1 MNIPINNLHYGDLI
15 QIELLSQEQDDFFN
29 NKYFFIDYIDNE
41 FIILKDIYNINNEY
55 KYNIIKLNDNNNN
68 DNDIKYSIN
77 IDNLKLINVIYK
89 NKFSSVID
97 TLGIKTNDT
106 ITISYKNV
114 PDIYINTI
122 NNLQDIQCIVDSL
135 DINNDTISCKYI
147 QDENTIQ
154 IDINF
159 EFKGLPRIKNEDNEL
174 INQFEYIN
182 TPNNQLLN
190 ITSSDE
196 DTEYIYNFHDS
207 NMDDIQLENDQN
219 ELVPIIPDDKKEN
232 NIDIDEYNES
242 LYNSMMRASMFYMSS
257 SENSSKKSIDE
268 IFKKEQKNIKSIIEL
283 INKNIIFDYEKGK
296 NIYLNRIE
304 NDNINIPYEF
314 NIINEKSSNNNQYI
328 PKWILPHKIN
338 ENKINI
344 KYKDDDQSSY
354 FISNIDVVD
363 KVDNY
368 NTIINNE
375 DDIER
380 LEKNNILSEK
390 YINYFNNREY
400 IPNISNYEDDN
411 IYGIK
416 SKNMYTTTIFS
427 HDINNYDSIDKTNT
441 FFKSKLNKKIDI
453 YNDIYLQRNNHND
466 NDMYIKGY
474 TILPLNYIHI
484 LDNENNIN
492 NMFLK
497 SIYNTKLINIYSIL
511 NESTQDNNTTS
522 NTIIMDDNVSI
533 NNNVYNIL
541 NSDNIEYFNDQLR
554 SLRKRKYFNHK
565 YSMYDMIETLSP
577 FQYNQYNMVNDKHI
591 KLLNIYLNSNIRKL
605 DDYLKNIK
613 IVNKE
618 YSRIKNDKYI
628 TIKTKDNN
636 VNKYY
641 RTFKNNNYGDS
652 ERLNHMVSVDDSML
666 YIYVKIQDDIRN
678 TTKTKVKSAI
688 QIKEYIEQIQS
699 SLSKKN
705 KNELEDD
712 PIHILSKIKKEYKI
726 ETDIDND
733 NNKIIYVD
741 KKYNTIDYSKYN
753 YLRDDTMNNIS
764 ERKKNIMIK
773 NTNKQLGYNLSLNEI
788 KNNNKEIEDGD
799 YAVLIKKDENTT
811 NLQNYYYLRKDNKW
825 ILDKSATDKIISD
838 NIEDTCNLY
847 TNMLYM
853 YNHKNEL
860 QCKNI
865 STIDDIHNENLN
877 TYIDNIVTKYEE
889 YDMYKNMI
897 MSRDIN
903 DKILYQQFYISS
915 YYKYLDKVKRN
926 NEQFIKNIT
935 LSDNIENDN
944 EVNNIYEDIRDK
956 ILGDTNYSRK
966 MKNLK
971 EFIVNYTRGPNI
983 IYKEDI
989 NWLYTKD
996 TNSKILPKFLKKLA
1010 YSFNITY
1017 NSEHNKIINRICSKQ
1032 GEISS
1037 DGDKWIDKHSG
1048 YIIIDRTFEDTEYK
1062 GEDKINTNNDID
1074 DNISS
1079 SESDNDDYLFI
1090 FNIITDVVSHTNLNI
1105 NLELSDYY
1113 NIYSK
1118 VKENY
1123 NKIHNIHKNKGNNE
1137 ISKIYNKIYSKNIN
1151 KKTDIQLKYSI
1162 YTILTSLYI
1171 LHVLRIKLS
1180 KLKINSKNITEKS
1193 KNYINTKSLYTMD
1206 IFNETIDDN
1215 YNLLRYILKCFE
1227 ENTSNN
1233 KYKINYIDLLS
1244 LLFNEVFYTNKKE
1257 KKEKKKDKNKDK
1269 KRGGGK
1275 KSNTIFNL
1283 DKFIFIYKYI
1293 FIEFI
1298 SNSPSL
1304 NDFDIRLND
1313 DENDNENDNSKLKLY
1328 DNNSINHI
1336 IIKDIYYYETLYKK
1350 NDFNRFYS
1358 IQNIIIPKR
1367 YEYSD
1372 DFYYRVFINLVILY
1386 NNKNKDIINK
1396 NKDTLDNDLVEY
1408 ISKIVIKNNKNI
1420 SHDLIISD
1428 IIQDTSID
1436 IKRIIKYIHT
1446 LTNNLYEIVSDTNID
1461 YNSNYTTIVN
1471 WIELIDDIYSDIENI
1486 NKEIYDDDDINVT
1499 TSNVIQILS
1508 VEKLKEL
1515 LQTNNIIID
1524 TKIYSRLFSSD
1535 DNVNNPDIDKLSI
1548 LFKKLEEQH
1557 KIMKSYV
1564 HSPDIFELIVQY
1576 YKNKIKYIS
1585 ETYFHKLLNK
1595 DKLNENSKIY
1605 IPKHWNL
1612 SNFHVMDLISQLK
1625 KSCNYNIKDIELDD
1639 IKLNN
1644 ILKKLI
1650 NDKEILNINN
1660 LMKQIPNIFVRK
1672 NDTYIL
1678 DVFITVYIR
1687 ILVFYYYKY
1696 IDELNENG
1704 YENIYE
1710 NYMYKIIEYE
1720 LNDTINHMK
1729 NYILSNDDLF
1739 IKVNMRN
1746 EDEKNEIISM
1756 IENMNDDQRMVEYI
1770 QKDYKLG
1777 RYNIGKN
1784 LREYSPDGYDKE
1796 RDNRINVI
1804 DKLLKNREI
1813 INETMSDMNKDYMD
1827 MYSKYTIDE
1836 KESIDMNGLPED
1848 DDYGENDEYY

>member
-15 QIELLSQEQDDFFN
+15 QIELLLQEQDDFFN

-41 FIILKDIYNINNEY
+41 FIILKDIYSINNEY
-55 KYNIIKLNDNNNN
+55 KYNIIKSNDNNYNI
-68 DNDIKYSIN
+68 D
-77 IDNLKLINVIYK
+77 IDNLKSINVIYK
-89 NKFSSVID
+89 NENVSIID

-114 PDIYINTI
+114 PDIYKNTI
-122 NNLQDIQCIVDSL
+122 NNLQVIQCNVGSL
-135 DINNDTISCKYI
+135 DINNDTISCTYI

-159 EFKGLPRIKNEDNEL
+159 GFKGLPRIKNEDNEL
-174 INQFEYIN
+174 ISQFEYIN
-182 TPNNQLLN
+182 TSNNQLLN
-190 ITSSDE
+190 IISNDE

-219 ELVPIIPDDKKEN
+219 ELDTIIPDDKKEN
-232 NIDIDEYNES
+232 IIDIDEYNES

-257 SENSSKKSIDE
+257 SDNSSKKSLDKT
-268 IFKKEQKNIKSIIEL
+268 FKKEQKNIKSIIEL
-283 INKNIIFDYEKGK
+283 INKNTIFDYEKGK
-296 NIYLNRIE
+296 NIYINKIE

-354 FISNIDVVD
+354 FISNIDVED
-363 KVDNY
+363 RVDNY

-375 DDIER
+375 DDLET
-380 LEKNNILSEK
+380 LEKNNILSEN

-400 IPNISNYEDDN
+400 IPNISNYEDEN

-427 HDINNYDSIDKTNT
+427 HDINNFDSIDKTNT

-453 YNDIYLQRNNHND
+453 YNDIYIQRNNHNE

-484 LDNENNIN
+484 LDNDNNNN
-492 NMFLK
+492 NMLIK
-497 SIYNTKLINIYSIL
+497 SIYNTKPINIYNIL
-511 NESTQDNNTTS
+511 NESIQDNNTTS

-541 NSDNIEYFNDQLR
+541 NSDNIDYFKDQLR

-565 YSMYDMIETLSP
+565 YSMYDLIETLTP
-577 FQYNQYNMVNDKHI
+577 FQYNQVNMVNDKYI
-591 KLLNIYLNSNIRKL
+591 KLLNIYLNTNIRKI
-605 DDYLKNIK
+605 DNYLKTVKN
-613 IVNKE
+613 VNKE
-618 YSRIKNDKYI
+618 YSRIKNNKNI
-628 TIKTKDNN
+628 TIRTKDNN

-641 RTFKNNNYGDS
+641 KTFKNNRFGDS
-652 ERLNHMVSVDDSML
+652 ERLNHMVSVDDSLL
-666 YIYVKIQDDIRN
+666 YIYVKIQNDLRN
-678 TTKTKVKSAI
+678 TTKTKVKTAN

-699 SLSKKN
+699 SLSKKS
-705 KNELEDD
+705 KNELDD
-712 PIHILSKIKKEYKI
+712 NPIQILSKIKKEYKI
-726 ETDIDND
+726 ESDIDND
-733 NNKIIYVD
+733 NDKIIYVD

-764 ERKKNIMIK
+764 ERKKITMIK

-799 YAVLIKKDENTT
+799 YAVLIKKNEVNT
-811 NLQNYYYLRKDNKW
+811 NVQNNYYIRKDNKW
-825 ILDKSATDKIISD
+825 ILDTSATEKIISD

-865 STIDDIHNENLN
+865 STIDDIHNDNLN
-877 TYIDNIVTKYEE
+877 TYIDNIVSKYEE
-889 YDMYKNMI
+889 YDMYRNMMI
-897 MSRDIN
+897 SRDIN

-915 YYKYLDKVKRN
+915 YYNYLDKVKRN
-926 NEQFIKNIT
+926 NERFIKNIT
-935 LSDNIENDN
+935 QSDNIENDN
-944 EVNNIYEDIRDK
+944 EINNIYEDLRDK

-971 EFIVNYTRGPNI
+971 EYIVKYTRGPNI

-996 TNSKILPKFLKKLA
+996 TNTKILPKFLKKLA
-1010 YSFNITY
+1010 YSFNTIY
-1017 NSEHNKIINRICSKQ
+1017 NSEHNKIINRICSNQ
-1032 GEISS
+1032 GVISS

-1062 GEDKINTNNDID
+1062 GEDKINVNNDID

-1079 SESDNDDYLFI
+1079 ESDNEDYLFI

-1123 NKIHNIHKNKGNNE
+1123 NKIHTIHKNKGNNE
-1137 ISKIYNKIYSKNIN
+1137 ISKIYNKIYSKSIH
-1151 KKTDIQLKYSI
+1151 KEGEEQLKYSI
-1162 YTILTSLYI
+1162 YIILTSLYI

-1180 KLKINSKNITEKS
+1180 KLKININNITEKS
-1193 KNYINTKSLYTMD
+1193 KNYINKKSLYNMD
-1206 IFNETIDDN
+1206 IFNETINDN
-1215 YNLLRYILKCFE
+1215 FNLLRNILNCFE
-1227 ENTSNN
+1227 ENKGN
-1233 KYKINYIDLLS
+1233 KKHKFNYIELLS
-1244 LLFNEVFYTNKKE
+1244 LLFNELFYTNKKG
-1257 KKEKKKDKNKDK
+1257 KKEKKKEK
-1269 KRGGGK
+1269 KKGGSVIITGGGK
-1275 KSNTIFNL
+1275 KSDTTFNF
-1283 DKFIFIYKYI
+1283 DKFISIYKYI

-1313 DENDNENDNSKLKLY
+1313 VENDTNGNLEIY
-1328 DNNSINHI
+1328 DDDDKNHI
-1336 IIKDIYYYETLYKK
+1336 KIKDIFYSKTLYKK

-1358 IQNIIIPKR
+1358 IQNIIIQKQ

-1372 DFYYRVFINLVILY
+1372 DFYYRVFINLVIIY
-1386 NNKNKDIINK
+1386 NKRNKDILNNDI
-1396 NKDTLDNDLVEY
+1396 LDKELVDY
-1408 ISKIVIKNNKNI
+1408 ISKIIFKINKNI
-1420 SHDLIISD
+1420 SHDLIVSD

-1436 IKRIIKYIHT
+1436 IKRIVKYVQI
-1446 LTNNLYEIVSDTNID
+1446 LTDNLYEIVNDTNID
-1461 YNSNYTTIVN
+1461 YNSNSTKIVN
-1471 WIELIDDIYSDIENI
+1471 WIELIDDIYTDVENV

-1499 TSNVIQILS
+1499 TSNNIQVLS
-1508 VEKLKEL
+1508 VDKLKEI
-1515 LQTNNIIID
+1515 LQTKNVIID
-1524 TKIYSRLFSSD
+1524 QKIYSRLFSSD
-1535 DNVNNPDIDKLSI
+1535 DNVNNQDIDKLST
-1548 LFKKLEEQH
+1548 LFKTLEVQH
-1557 KIMKSYV
+1557 KIMKSYAN
-1564 HSPDIFELIVQY
+1564 SPDIFELIVQY

-1585 ETYFHKLLNK
+1585 ESYFHKLLNK
-1595 DKLNENSKIY
+1595 DKLTENSKIY

-1612 SNFHVMDLISQLK
+1612 SNIHVMDLTSQLK
-1625 KSCNYNIKDIELDD
+1625 KSYNFNIKDIELNDN
-1639 IKLNN
+1639 KLTE
-1644 ILKKLI
+1644 ILKKI
-1650 NDKEILNINN
+1650 MNDNEISNISNV
-1660 LMKQIPNIFVRK
+1660 MKQIPNIFVKK

-1696 IDELNENG
+1696 IDELNESG

-1710 NYMYKIIEYE
+1710 NYMYKIIEHE
-1720 LNDTINHMK
+1720 INDTINHMK
-1729 NYILSNDDLF
+1729 NYILSNDELF
-1739 IKVNMRN
+1739 VKVNRRN
-1746 EDEKNEIISM
+1746 EDEKNEIVSM
-1756 IENMNDDQRMVEYI
+1756 IENMNEDQRMIEYI

-1777 RYNIGKN
+1777 RYNIGKE

-1796 RDNRINVI
+1796 RDSRINVI
-1804 DKLLKNREI
+1804 DKILKNREI
-1813 INETMSDMNKDYMD
+1813 INETMSDMNNDYMD
-1827 MYSKYTIDE
+1827 MYSNYTIE
-1836 KESIDMNGLPED
+1836 EQESIDLSNLPED